1 MILGGSTQPTLLCN
15 LSTGGCIVGI
25 STFPAAHQSGGI
37 SNRIWFRAFELKHL
51 SQYLYPVLRHLY
63 TLFLYLEMSHTFSA
77 VSVYSTAASVCDFS
91 LFANVAYTFSDFSL
105 FYCRICMRLFS
116 ICNCRIHFRRFQLL
130 LPPHLYATFLY
141 LQLSHTLSAISASS
155 TAASVCPFFIFTKVA
170 YIYST
175 RHITPSA

>member
-77 VSVYSTAASVCDFS
+77 VSVSSHAASVCDF
-91 LFANVAYTFSDFSL
+91 LIFTNVAYTFSDFSL

-116 ICNCRIHFRRFQLL
+116 ICKCRIHLPHAAHHSIGIEASHFYFCEFSEKRFVIWSICMYIVAGVSDHQFR
-130 LPPHLYATFLY
+130 T
-141 LQLSHTLSAISASS
+141 
-155 TAASVCPFFIFTKVA
+155 C
-170 YIYST
+170 T
-175 RHITPSA
+175 R